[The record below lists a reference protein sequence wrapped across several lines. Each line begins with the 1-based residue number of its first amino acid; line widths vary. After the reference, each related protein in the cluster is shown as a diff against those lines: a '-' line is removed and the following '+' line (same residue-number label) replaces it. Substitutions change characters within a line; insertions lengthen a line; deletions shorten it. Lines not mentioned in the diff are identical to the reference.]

1 MADRLRDFWI
11 RKTGTGQQV
20 AQLHDQ
26 YMMMMMMIVMMSVV
40 RLSVVRLHVLL
51 SGCITSASTGRIF
64 MKFGITIIYE
74 HLSRKYN
81 LLKIFMFR

>member
-26 YMMMMMMIVMMSVV
+26 YMMMMMMIVMM
-40 RLSVVRLHVLL
+40 SVVRLHVLL